1 MRKIGE
7 HLTQHIAGLN
17 IFFQKFHFAL
27 IDMDVIKPRA
37 ELANATCRIQSLY
50 FFGYI

>member
-17 IFFQKFHFAL
+17 KFFRNITL
-27 IDMDVIKPRA
+27 R
-37 ELANATCRIQSLY
+37 LY
-50 FFGYI
+50 YYYY

>member
-17 IFFQKFHFAL
+17 KQEYLQEEVFSLLNSLEDTGHLSSFSAQL
-27 IDMDVIKPRA
+27 A
-37 ELANATCRIQSLY
+37 ELIV
-50 FFGYI
+50 